1 MTQLESF
8 FINTDHCF
16 PVFAVGKAGK
26 TMFSTF
32 VASIMSDKIYVHKRS
47 STTSIQ
53 QLLEMKSIAEEKKQ
67 PFLACLDLENF
78 NNQHEILQFTKPKI
92 VVVTNLGDSHLVY
105 KKEISGLSKNV
116 QEFLKALSTETVIV
130 LNKDDDLVSEMEDF
144 LPDHQVI
151 KYGFNTNAD
160 FFATSIQQRGH
171 HGVSFKVNNRT
182 EIFLKIYQ
190 YTQIYNVLSAITLS
204 RLFNV
209 KLSTIKT
216 QLEANY
222 TVPFGRCNLMNY
234 GTFTIINDTYNHT
247 FQNVTSAAQTLV
259 TFKSYSN
266 KMLMVIGDI
275 ENEHSDLKQLHINL
289 GHFLA
294 ALPIDVILTFGLYS
308 KFIEEGIHLI
318 PNENRIIIHSNSVDE
333 VVMNLQLFLEPND
346 TVLLKAAHRS
356 GIMRFLEN
364 LDEIF
369 GKKLTPKNM

>member
-1 MTQLESF
+1 
-8 FINTDHCF
+8 
-16 PVFAVGKAGK
+16 
-26 TMFSTF
+26 
-32 VASIMSDKIYVHKRS
+32 
-47 STTSIQ
+47 
-53 QLLEMKSIAEEKKQ
+53 
-67 PFLACLDLENF
+67 
-78 NNQHEILQFTKPKI
+78 
-92 VVVTNLGDSHLVY
+92 
-105 KKEISGLSKNV
+105 
-116 QEFLKALSTETVIV
+116 
-130 LNKDDDLVSEMEDF
+130 
-144 LPDHQVI
+144 LPR
-151 KYGFNTNAD
+151 K
-160 FFATSIQQRGH
+160 
-171 HGVSFKVNNRT
+171 
-182 EIFLKIYQ
+182 
-190 YTQIYNVLSAITLS
+190 
-204 RLFNV
+204 
-209 KLSTIKT
+209 KT